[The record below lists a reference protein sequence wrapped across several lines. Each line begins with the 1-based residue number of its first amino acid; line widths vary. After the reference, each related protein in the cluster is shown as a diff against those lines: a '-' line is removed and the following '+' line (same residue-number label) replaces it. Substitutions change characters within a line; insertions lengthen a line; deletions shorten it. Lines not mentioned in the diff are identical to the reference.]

1 MTIPISKP
9 LLDGNERKY
18 VDECLETGWISS
30 EGPFVR
36 RFETEFADAVG
47 RRHGVSVSSG
57 SGALDIAV
65 TAMEL
70 GRGAE
75 VIMPTFTI
83 ISCAQALVR
92 AGAIPVL
99 ADSDPRTWN
108 LDLEQVEG
116 LISER
121 TRAIM
126 AVHIYG
132 LTVDMERLSRL
143 AERHGLRIIEDA
155 AQAIGQ
161 QCHGRP
167 CGSFGDLSV
176 FSFYANKHVTTGEG
190 GMVVTDDERLA
201 ERCRSL
207 RNLCLRPA
215 ERFRHQELGWNYRMT
230 NLQAALGC
238 AQLERLAE
246 HLARKAD
253 IAQRYEQILTGLPIQ
268 RPLPADHASTNCYW
282 VYGLVLDDSVAMDAR
297 AVMAGLAERGI
308 ASRPFFWPMHEQP
321 VFRKMGLFNDLRL
334 PVAERLARR
343 GLYLPS
349 GPDISDDEID
359 QVAKALREILR

>member
-9 LLDGNERKY
+9 LLNGNEKKY
-18 VDECLETGWISS
+18 VDQCLETGWISS

-36 RFETEFADAVG
+36 RFETEFAATVG
-47 RRHGVSVSSG
+47 RQHGVAVSSG

-70 GRGAE
+70 GNGDE

-92 AGAIPVL
+92 AGAVPVL

-108 LDLEQVEG
+108 LDLDQVEG
-116 LISER
+116 LITER

-132 LTVDMERLSRL
+132 LTVDMARLSRL

-161 QCHGRP
+161 QCNGRP

-176 FSFYANKHVTTGEG
+176 FSFYSNKHVTTGEG
-190 GMVVTDDERLA
+190 GMVASDDERLT

-207 RNLCLRPA
+207 RNLCLRPG
-215 ERFRHQELGWNYRMT
+215 ERFHHQELGWNYRMT

-246 HLARKAD
+246 HLARKRE
-253 IAQRYEQILTGLPIQ
+253 IAHRYDQLLEGLPIQ
-268 RPLPADHASTNCYW
+268 RPLPADSASTNCYW
-282 VYGLVLDDSVAMDAR
+282 VYGLVLDDSVAMDAQ
-297 AVMAGLAERGI
+297 AVMASLEKRGI

-321 VFRKMGLFNDLRL
+321 VFRKMGLFNDLCL

-343 GLYLPS
+343 GLYLPT
-349 GPDISDDEID
+349 GPDITGPEID
-359 QVAKALREILR
+359 VVATALREILE

>member
-36 RFETEFADAVG
+36 RFETEFAAAVG
-47 RRHGVSVSSG
+47 RRHGVAVSSG

-83 ISCAQALVR
+83 ISCAQALIR

-108 LDLEQVEG
+108 LDLDQVEE
-116 LISER
+116 LITER

-143 AERHGLRIIEDA
+143 AERHSLRIIEDA

-161 QCHGRP
+161 QCHGRH
-167 CGSFGDLSV
+167 CGSFGDLST
-176 FSFYANKHVTTGEG
+176 FSFYSNKHITTGEG

-207 RNLCLRPA
+207 RNLCLRPEA
-215 ERFRHQELGWNYRMT
+215 RFRHQELGWNYRMT

-238 AQLERLAE
+238 AQLERLTD
-246 HLARKAD
+246 HLARKHE
-253 IAQRYEQILTGLPIQ
+253 IARQYDQLLAGLPIQ
-268 RPLPADHASTNCYW
+268 RPLPSDAASRNCYW
-282 VYGLVLDDSVAMDAR
+282 VYGLVLDDSLAMDANI
-297 AVMAGLAERGI
+297 VMARLAAHGV

-321 VFRKMGLFNDLRL
+321 IFRKMGLFTTGQL

-343 GLYLPS
+343 GLYLPT
-349 GPDISDDEID
+349 GPDITSAEIA
-359 QVAKALREILR
+359 QVAATLRGILR

>member
-30 EGPFVR
+30 EGPFVQ
-36 RFETEFADAVG
+36 RFETEFAAAVG
-47 RRHGVSVSSG
+47 RRYGVAVSSG

-65 TAMEL
+65 TAMAL

-92 AGAIPVL
+92 AGAVPVL
-99 ADSDPRTWN
+99 ADCDPRTWN

-116 LISER
+116 LITER

-176 FSFYANKHVTTGEG
+176 FSFYANKHVSTGEG

-201 ERCRSL
+201 ESCRSL
-207 RNLCLRPA
+207 RNLCLRSE

-246 HLARKAD
+246 HLARKGA

-321 VFRKMGLFNDLRL
+321 VFRKMGLFNGLRL

-349 GPDISDDEID
+349 GPDITDGEID
-359 QVAKALREILR
+359 QVATALREILE